1 MLELF
6 SNIVLAHS
14 SKDALLHVSL
24 HMYSL
29 LETAL
34 NSPIGL
40 SLENSISINMH
51 QGVAMNSII
60 NQHDDLI

>member
-1 MLELF
+1 
-6 SNIVLAHS
+6 
-14 SKDALLHVSL
+14 
-24 HMYSL
+24 MYSL